1 MKRGWIVVAA
11 GLAVAALRC
20 SDPAKPEASVPEPPA
35 MAAVSGPASV
45 NAPPQIA
52 QKAGEIL
59 TYFNFVQTTLGDL
72 SGSDPAVNSN
82 IYLWEIPTGSGT
94 IVKKIKAVRRSDG
107 SVDWTVVLNGQLAD
121 STRYNDRQL
130 FIGKAAEDN
139 RSQSWTFYDL
149 LTGAITHKI
158 SWNRD
163 KNGALQLDDTFAALN
178 AVWHLDN
185 ARDGSGSYS
194 FTLGGVKQF
203 TATWR
208 GDGSGSFVDHTS
220 AGAAESGE

>member
-1 MKRGWIVVAA
+1 MKREWIVAA
-11 GLAVAALRC
+11 VGLVLAGLRC
-20 SDPAKPEASVPEPPA
+20 SDPVKPEVSVPEPPV
-35 MAAVSGPASV
+35 MIAVSGPASV

-59 TYFNFVQTTLGDL
+59 TYFTFVQATLGDL

-82 IYLWEIPTGSGT
+82 IYNWEIPTGNGT

-107 SVDWTVVLNGQLAD
+107 SVDWSVVLNGQLAD

-130 FIGKAAEDN
+130 FVGKAAGN
-139 RSQSWTFYDL
+139 NSSQSWTFYDL
-149 LTGAITHKI
+149 HSGAITHKI

-163 KNGALQLDDTFAALN
+163 KNGTLQIDDTFTALN
-178 AVWHLDN
+178 AVWHLAN

-194 FTLGGVKQF
+194 YTLGGVKQF
-203 TATWR
+203 TASWLA
-208 GDGSGSFVDHTS
+208 DGSGSYIDYAA
-220 AGAAESGE
+220 AGATESWQ